1 MDILLLAVLLA
12 IGYFVLKSRDERRHI
27 VLLATHL
34 QALQIEKLMEQLIQG
49 YMRALDAGDTARR
62 EQIWTQLEPAER
74 QLADQFNRLAVSIA
88 NEDAA
93 ATRVSKL
100 ALPMA
105 DQWWPRHTFDLR
117 QALAIHA
124 RGLAAVVENAPG
136 RSLKDKAYTVLAE
149 VLLMQHTCHWFCKSK
164 TVASARLLA
173 RHKTAYV
180 QVLQSVSSATR
191 QAYLAL
197 TGQSLPK

>member
-1 MDILLLAVLLA
+1 MDILLLA
-12 IGYFVLKSRDERRHI
+12 FVLAMVYMVFKSRDEKRHI
-27 VLLATHL
+27 GLLASHL

-49 YMRALDAGDTARR
+49 YMRALDAAEPVRR
-62 EQIWTQLEPAER
+62 EQIWGQLETTER
-74 QLADQFNRLAVSIA
+74 QLAEQFNRLAVSVA

-93 ATRVSKL
+93 STRVSKVP
-100 ALPMA
+100 LPMA
-105 DQWWPRHTFDLR
+105 DQWWPRQTFDLR

-124 RGLAAVVENAPG
+124 RGLAAVVENLAG
-136 RSLKDKAYTVLAE
+136 RSLRDKAYAAMAE

-180 QVLQSVSSATR
+180 QVLQAVSPATR
-191 QAYLAL
+191 EAYLAL
-197 TGQSLPK
+197 TGQRLAD

>member
-1 MDILLLAVLLA
+1 MDILLLAIVLGVA
-12 IGYFVLKSRDERRHI
+12 FVVFKSRDERRHI
-27 VLLATHL
+27 GLLATHL

-49 YMRALDAGDTARR
+49 YMRALDAAEPTRR
-62 EQIWTQLEPAER
+62 EQIWGQLEPTER
-74 QLADQFNRLAVSIA
+74 QLADQFNRLSVSIA

-93 ATRVSKL
+93 STRVSKVS
-100 ALPMA
+100 LPMA
-105 DQWWPRHTFDLR
+105 DQWWPRQTFDLR

-124 RGLAAVVENAPG
+124 RGLSAVVENASG
-136 RSLKDKAYTVLAE
+136 RSLKDKAYTIMAE

-164 TVASARLLA
+164 TVASARLLT

-180 QVLQSVSSATR
+180 QLLQAVSPDTR

-197 TGQSLPK
+197 TGQRLAH